1 MTKVSQQQKGN
12 WAVKIGQEEK
22 KPRQN
27 NEILWHFKLDKS
39 NIAT

>member
-22 KPRQN
+22 RRQN
-27 NEILWHFKLDKS
+27 NEILWHLKLDKS